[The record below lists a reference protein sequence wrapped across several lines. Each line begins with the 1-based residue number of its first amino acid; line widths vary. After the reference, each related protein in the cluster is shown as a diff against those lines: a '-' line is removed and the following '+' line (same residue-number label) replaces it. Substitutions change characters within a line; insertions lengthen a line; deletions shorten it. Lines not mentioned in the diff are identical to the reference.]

1 MQSPVAKSLSKSI
14 HVTEAES
21 EVLAALWRLGPLTP
35 ARLIEAVKAR
45 RDWGD
50 ATIKTLLGR
59 LMQKKAVRSQRD
71 DGRLLYHPLVTR
83 QMHLTAEVQALADRL
98 FEGDPH
104 KLAAFIAGTWPP
116 GTDAVGPLDP
126 S

>member
-1 MQSPVAKSLSKSI
+1 VPPPLAEPVPI

-35 ARLIEAVKAR
+35 ARLVEAVKAR
-45 RDWGD
+45 KEWGD

-59 LMQKKAVRSQRD
+59 LMQKKAVRSERE
-71 DGRLLYHPLVTR
+71 DGRLLYHPLITR
-83 QMHLTAEVQALADRL
+83 EMYVTAEVGALVERL
-98 FEGDPH
+98 FEGDPR
-104 KLAAFIAGTWPP
+104 KLADFIAEARRAGIE
-116 GTDAVGPLDP
+116 DAG

>member
-1 MQSPVAKSLSKSI
+1 MPDPI

-21 EVLAALWRLGPLTP
+21 EVLSALWRNGPLTP
-35 ARLIEAVKAR
+35 TRLIEAVKGR

-59 LMQKKAVRSQRD
+59 LMQKKAILSQKD

-83 QMHLTAEVQALADRL
+83 EAYVTAEIQTLIDRL
-98 FEGDPH
+98 FEGDAR
-104 KLAAFIAGTWPP
+104 KLVAFVTEKWRP
-116 GTDAVGPLDP
+116 
-126 S
+126 

>member
-1 MQSPVAKSLSKSI
+1 MSEAP

-35 ARLIEAVKAR
+35 FRLMEAVKAR

-59 LMQKKAVRSQRD
+59 LMRKKAIRAERGE
-71 DGRLLYHPLVTR
+71 GRLLYHPLVSREMYVT
-83 QMHLTAEVQALADRL
+83 TEVQALADRL
-98 FEGDPH
+98 FEGDPQS
-104 KLAAFIAGTWPP
+104 LAAFIRETG
-116 GTDAVGPLDP
+116 
-126 S
+126 

>member
-1 MQSPVAKSLSKSI
+1 MPHPI

-21 EVLAALWRLGPLTP
+21 EVLAALWRQGPLTP
-35 ARLIEAVKAR
+35 ARLVEAVKVR

-59 LMQKKAVRSQRD
+59 LMQKKAVRSERD

-83 QMHLTAEVQALADRL
+83 EMYLVAEVQALVGRL
-98 FEGDPH
+98 FEGDPL
-104 KLAAFIAGTWPP
+104 KLAQFIAERWKP
-116 GTDAVGPLDP
+116 
-126 S
+126 

>member
-1 MQSPVAKSLSKSI
+1 MSEAL

-35 ARLIEAVKAR
+35 VRLIEAVQAR
-45 RDWGD
+45 RDWGA

-59 LMQKKAVRSQRD
+59 LMQKKAIRSQRD

-83 QMHLTAEVQALADRL
+83 EQYVTAEVQALADRL
-98 FEGDPH
+98 FDGDPR
-104 KLAAFIAGTWPP
+104 KLAVFISRPP
-116 GTDAVGPLDP
+116 P
-126 S
+126 